1 LLLPLQER
9 KGEKKRLQKACSRNE
24 RNRRRHE
31 EERDSIDKKEAPMP
45 MVVAGQ
51 VGERKTLGEQY
62 LLLLLLTS
70 RNKKKGVK
78 GV

>member
-1 LLLPLQER
+1 
-9 KGEKKRLQKACSRNE
+9 
-24 RNRRRHE
+24 
-31 EERDSIDKKEAPMP
+31 

-62 LLLLLLTS
+62 LLLLLLLLLTS